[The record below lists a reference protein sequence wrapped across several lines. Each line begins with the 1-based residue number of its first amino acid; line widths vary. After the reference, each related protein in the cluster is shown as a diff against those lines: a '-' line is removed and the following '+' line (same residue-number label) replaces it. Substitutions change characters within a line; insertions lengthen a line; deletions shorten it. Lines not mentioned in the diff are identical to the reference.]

1 MKENKT
7 VKYLLIALIILLII
21 LNPITSAI
29 IFGVGLGLIA
39 AVIESSFPVIV
50 VILLVIIVMKLFK
63 D

>member
-7 VKYLLIALIILLII
+7 IKYLLIALIVLIII
-21 LNPITSAI
+21 LNPITSALV
-29 IFGVGLGLIA
+29 FGVGLGLVA
-39 AVIESSFPVIV
+39 AIVEVAFPLIV